1 MRWPASS
8 PTWITGPSSPS
19 RLLASSR
26 WGAIRSA
33 WPRSSRSTGSAATS
47 SSTGSTS
54 SAGPCRSPR
63 ARCSSG
69 RPSPSRSAR
78 SARSSSP
85 KCSSRKRGWLSR
97 RASGSASTARA
108 TCGSR
113 SSRTSSGSNRRSA
126 GSSSSPA
133 DRPFLPGGPTD
144 MTEVRIGLLGLGTV
158 GAGVA
163 KILESRRAMLEERA
177 GCRLTL
183 AAVADVDLTRPREGL
198 DIKKLPMTPDAAR
211 VLADPSVQIIIE
223 LVGGLEPARS
233 FILKAL
239 GAGKHVVTANKAL
252 LAHHGAELYDEARR
266 RGVTLAF
273 EAAVAGGIPLIQA
286 VKEGLVANRIL
297 SVFGIVNGTSNYIL
311 SKMTDEGLDF
321 AMVLKEAQAAGYA
334 EADPTLDI
342 EGMDSAHK
350 LQILVT
356 LAFRTFIDLKD
367 IHTEGITRVA
377 PQDIAYAREL
387 GYRIKLLAIA
397 KAADGGVEVR
407 VHPTMIPAN
416 SPLAAVSGVFNAIF
430 ITGDAVGDLMFYGRG
445 AGQLPTASAV
455 WADTL
460 DIARRIA
467 HGIPALALELP
478 SAGPAALPLSPM
490 AEIRCCYYLRV
501 MAQDRPGVLSKVA
514 GILGDNDISIA
525 NVIQKGR
532 GTREAVPV
540 VLLTHEARERDMR
553 RALAAID
560 RLPDIPAVTTMLRV
574 EGGPA

>member
-1 MRWPASS
+1 M
-8 PTWITGPSSPS
+8 
-19 RLLASSR
+19 
-26 WGAIRSA
+26 
-33 WPRSSRSTGSAATS
+33 
-47 SSTGSTS
+47 
-54 SAGPCRSPR
+54 
-63 ARCSSG
+63 
-69 RPSPSRSAR
+69 
-78 SARSSSP
+78 
-85 KCSSRKRGWLSR
+85 K
-97 RASGSASTARA
+97 
-108 TCGSR
+108 
-113 SSRTSSGSNRRSA
+113 
-126 GSSSSPA
+126 
-133 DRPFLPGGPTD
+133 D
-144 MTEVRIGLLGLGTV
+144 VRIALLGLGTV
-158 GAGVA
+158 GGGVI

-177 GCRLTL
+177 GCRLVL
-183 AAVADVDLTRPREGL
+183 AAVADTDLTRRREGL
-198 DIKKLPMTPDAAR
+198 DLRTLPMTADTAG
-211 VLADPSVQIIIE
+211 VLADPAVQIVIE

-233 FILKAL
+233 LILKAL
-239 GAGKHVVTANKAL
+239 AAGKHVVTANKAL

-321 AMVLKEAQAAGYA
+321 SVVLKEAQAAGYA

-356 LAFRTFIDLKD
+356 LAFRTFVDLKN
-367 IHTEGITRVA
+367 IHTEGITRVTNS
-377 PQDIAYAREL
+377 DIAYAREL

-407 VHPTMIPAN
+407 VHPTMIPAA

-445 AGQLPTASAV
+445 AGQMPTASAV

-467 HGIPALALELP
+467 HDIPALALELP
-478 SAGPAALPLSPM
+478 SAGPAALPLRPM
-490 AEIRCCYYLRV
+490 DAIRCCYYMRV

-532 GTREAVPV
+532 AAREAVPV
-540 VLLTHEARERDMR
+540 VMMTHEARERDMR
-553 RALAAID
+553 QALAAID
-560 RLPDIPAVTTMLRV
+560 RLPDVAAATTMIRV

>member
-1 MRWPASS
+1 M
-8 PTWITGPSSPS
+8 
-19 RLLASSR
+19 
-26 WGAIRSA
+26 
-33 WPRSSRSTGSAATS
+33 
-47 SSTGSTS
+47 
-54 SAGPCRSPR
+54 
-63 ARCSSG
+63 
-69 RPSPSRSAR
+69 
-78 SARSSSP
+78 
-85 KCSSRKRGWLSR
+85 
-97 RASGSASTARA
+97 
-108 TCGSR
+108 
-113 SSRTSSGSNRRSA
+113 N
-126 GSSSSPA
+126 
-133 DRPFLPGGPTD
+133 
-144 MTEVRIGLLGLGTV
+144 EVRIGLLGLGTV
-158 GAGVA
+158 GGGVV

-177 GCRLTL
+177 GCRLAL
-183 AAVADVDLTRPREGL
+183 AAIADLDLTRPREGL
-198 DIKKLPMTPDAAR
+198 DVAKLPMTADAAR
-211 VLADPSVQIIIE
+211 VLADPSIQIVVE
-223 LVGGLEPARS
+223 LVGGLEPART
-233 FILKAL
+233 FILRAL
-239 GAGKHVVTANKAL
+239 QAGKHVVTANKAL

-286 VKEGLVANRIL
+286 VKDGLVANRIL

-321 AMVLKEAQAAGYA
+321 AGVLQEAQAAGYA

-356 LAFRTFIDLKD
+356 LAFRTFVDLKD
-367 IHTEGITRVA
+367 IHTEGITRVTSS
-377 PQDIAYAREL
+377 DIAYAREL

-397 KAADGGVEVR
+397 KATDSAGASGAGGGGVEVR
-407 VHPTMIPAN
+407 VHPTMIPAG

-445 AGQLPTASAV
+445 AGQMPTASAI
-455 WADTL
+455 WADAI

-467 HGIPALALELP
+467 HGIPALALDLP
-478 SAGPAALPLSPM
+478 SPGPATLPLRAMDS
-490 AEIRCCYYLRV
+490 IRCCYYLRV

-540 VLLTHEARERDMR
+540 VMMSHEARERDMR
-553 RALAAID
+553 LALAAID
-560 RLPDIPAVTTMLRV
+560 RLPDVAAATTMIRV

>member
-1 MRWPASS
+1 MM
-8 PTWITGPSSPS
+8 
-19 RLLASSR
+19 
-26 WGAIRSA
+26 
-33 WPRSSRSTGSAATS
+33 
-47 SSTGSTS
+47 
-54 SAGPCRSPR
+54 
-63 ARCSSG
+63 
-69 RPSPSRSAR
+69 
-78 SARSSSP
+78 
-85 KCSSRKRGWLSR
+85 
-97 RASGSASTARA
+97 
-108 TCGSR
+108 
-113 SSRTSSGSNRRSA
+113 
-126 GSSSSPA
+126 
-133 DRPFLPGGPTD
+133 D
-144 MTEVRIGLLGLGTV
+144 MKEVRIGLLGLGTV
-158 GAGVA
+158 GGGVV

-177 GCRLTL
+177 GCRLAL
-183 AAVADVDLTRPREGL
+183 AAVADTDLTRPREGL
-198 DIKKLPMTPDAAR
+198 DLKKLPMTGDVAK
-211 VLADPSVQIIIE
+211 VLGDPAIQIVIE
-223 LVGGLEPARS
+223 LVGGLEPART

-239 GAGKHVVTANKAL
+239 QAGKHVVTANKAL

-286 VKEGLVANRIL
+286 VKEGLVANRIQT
-297 SVFGIVNGTSNYIL
+297 VFGIVNGTSNYIL

-321 AMVLKEAQAAGYA
+321 SPVLKEAQAQGYA
-334 EADPTLDI
+334 ETDPTLDI

-356 LAFRTFIDLKD
+356 LAFRTFVDLKD
-367 IHTEGITRVA
+367 IHTEGITRVTPA
-377 PQDIAYAREL
+377 DIAYAREL

-397 KAADGGVEVR
+397 KVSGGARGAERAGVEVR
-407 VHPTMIPAN
+407 VHPTMIPAA

-478 SAGPAALPLSPM
+478 SAGPVALPLRPM
-490 AEIRCCYYLRV
+490 DSIRCCYYLRV
-501 MAQDRPGVLSKVA
+501 MAQDRPGVLSRVA
-514 GILGDNDISIA
+514 GVLGEHNISIA

-532 GTREAVPV
+532 GKREAVPV
-540 VLLTHEARERDMR
+540 VMLSHEARELDMR

-560 RLPDIPAVTTMLRV
+560 KLPDVAAATTMIRV